1 MGEEVVMPAKVFDF
15 IDVKVAV
22 RDGRL
27 KFYVEGEYIYCSDL
41 PINGE
46 KCIVGEVKKV
56 EVVANDNM

>member
-1 MGEEVVMPAKVFDF
+1 MAVKRFDF

-27 KFYVEGEYIYCSDL
+27 KFYIEGEYIYCSDL
-41 PINGE
+41 PLNGE

-56 EVVANDNM
+56 GEVANDNM